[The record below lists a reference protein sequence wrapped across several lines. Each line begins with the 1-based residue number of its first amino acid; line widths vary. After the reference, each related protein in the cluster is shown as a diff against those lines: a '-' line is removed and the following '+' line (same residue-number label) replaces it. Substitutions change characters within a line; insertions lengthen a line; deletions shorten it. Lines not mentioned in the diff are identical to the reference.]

1 MKNPTEVK
9 NKPERRYDID
19 WLRVLAMLS
28 VFLFHCARFFDYEDW
43 HVKNNQLDLGLSVF
57 VSFLGLWIMPIFF
70 LLSGE
75 GSYFALSFRKSG
87 QYITERLKRLVVP
100 LLFGMFV
107 IIAPLQVYLER
118 VSRSQFVGSFIEFY
132 PHYFDGF
139 YAFGGNFAWMG
150 IHLWFLEFLFIF
162 SLLSLPP
169 FLYLYPLGNSYEL
182 PLKPFFYLTFLVSPP
197 ISIGTIF
204 CD

>member
-1 MKNPTEVK
+1 
-9 NKPERRYDID
+9 
-19 WLRVLAMLS
+19 
-28 VFLFHCARFFDYEDW
+28 
-43 HVKNNQLDLGLSVF
+43 
-57 VSFLGLWIMPIFF
+57 MPIFF

-162 SLLSLPP
+162 SLLSLP
-169 FLYLYPLGNSYEL
+169 L
-182 PLKPFFYLTFLVSPP
+182 FFYLRKEARRQR
-197 ISIGTIF
+197 ISRVAAF
-204 CD
+204 F